1 MSTPAPI
8 LVRKREVVV
17 SKSHEGGCVDCT
29 FASRGSL
36 RISTSLGAHVRPGD
50 EIQFSLPDGDSRLT
64 PELLIRQTAKECLYQ
79 TSIGYVSRPKTNRLQ
94 QAFAS
99 AAVSDGRLGL
109 TCLHFPCATIKS
121 YFYSGNRGHGS
132 ASQASL
138 YDLLRARPNA
148 SPKELRLAW
157 KLRELELLSIGAPSV
172 HRAALARAL
181 TILSVPELRACYDAS
196 LNDPK
201 SPVLFPFAGFGLI
214 LVSGTPIDDRFFVRQ
229 ILTFIPERRSRQFK
243 LPLRK
248 LDYCA
253 DKAVYRDSR
262 VKLEVTLDP
271 LLLPLGFEPSWNRWK
286 HLLET
291 SLDVHAEF
299 VKTGKYLRQGNQWKL
314 VTWETALASRI
325 EINLPDNLEEA
336 VNTAKRTYRRFG
348 QYSSWIEE
356 MRQRIERD
364 PMEKRTL
371 ERLGATEGIPDDFDV
386 ALINWK
392 PDYDR
397 YYYEQLLK
405 GSRRLFLF
413 RNEYLFETAT
423 SIVVETPQAGH
434 ATYLFSATGDLEA
447 FLRVYTQTTKEA
459 IRHNQDNCAERLG
472 YLRRVVHGGDR
483 QKWLA
488 EIGKFL
494 GEPVDCSLVPDDE

>member
-1 MSTPAPI
+1 M
-8 LVRKREVVV
+8 K
-17 SKSHEGGCVDCT
+17 
-29 FASRGSL
+29 FNSRSLAATLGS
-36 RISTSLGAHVRPGD
+36 
-50 EIQFSLPDGDSRLT
+50 T
-64 PELLIRQTAKECLYQ
+64 PELLIRRTARDCLYQ
-79 TSIGYVSRPKTNRLQ
+79 TSIGYVARPKTNRLQ
-94 QAFAS
+94 HPFAS
-99 AAVSDGRLGL
+99 AAVSDSRLGL
-109 TCLHFPCATIKS
+109 TCLHLPCAAIKS
-121 YFYSGNRGHGS
+121 YFYSGNRGRDT

-138 YDLLRARPNA
+138 YDLLRVRSNA

-157 KLRELELLSIGAPSV
+157 KLRELELLSIGAPSA
-172 HRAALARAL
+172 HRAALARAFN
-181 TILSVPELRACYDAS
+181 ILSVPELRACYDAS

-214 LVSGTPIDDRFFVRQ
+214 LVSGTPIDDRFLVRQ
-229 ILTFIPERRSRQFK
+229 ILSFIPERQRRHFK

-286 HLLET
+286 HLLEA

-299 VKTGKYLRQGNQWKL
+299 VKTGKYLRKGNQWKL
-314 VTWETALASRI
+314 VTWERALASRI

-336 VNTAKRTYRRFG
+336 VNTAKRSYRRFG

-356 MRQRIERD
+356 MRQRIERE
-364 PMEKRTL
+364 PMEKGTL
-371 ERLGATEGIPDDFDV
+371 ERLGAAEGIPSDFDV

-447 FLRVYTQTTKEA
+447 FLRVYTQTIKEA
-459 IRHNQDNCAERLG
+459 IRRNQDNCAERLG
-472 YLRRVVHGGDR
+472 YLGRVVHGR
-483 QKWLA
+483 NRNLWLV
-488 EIGKFL
+488 EIRKFL
-494 GEPVDCSLVPDDE
+494 GEPVDCSLVSDDE

>member
-1 MSTPAPI
+1 MNTLATI
-8 LVRKREVVV
+8 LLRKREVVV
-17 SKSHEGGCVDCT
+17 GKRYEAGSVECT
-29 FASRGSL
+29 FASGGSL
-36 RISTSLGAHVRPGD
+36 RISNSLGAHVRPGD
-50 EIQFSLPDGDSRLT
+50 EIQFSLPNDDSPLK
-64 PELLIRQTAKECLYQ
+64 PELLIKRTARDCLYQ
-79 TSIGYVSRPKTNRLQ
+79 TSIGYVARPKTDRLQ

-99 AAVSDGRLGL
+99 AAVNGGRSGF
-109 TCLHFPCATIKS
+109 TCLHLPCSAIKS
-121 YFYSGNRGHGS
+121 YFYSGNRGRDP

-157 KLRELELLSIGAPSV
+157 KLRELELLSIGAPSP
-172 HRAALARAL
+172 HRAALARAFN
-181 TILSVPELRACYDAS
+181 ILSVPELRACYDAS
-196 LNDPK
+196 LKDPK

-214 LVSGTPIDDRFFVRQ
+214 LVSGTPINDRFFVRQ
-229 ILTFIPERRSRQFK
+229 ILSFIPEWQGRHFK

-286 HLLET
+286 HLLEA

-299 VKTGKYLRQGNQWKL
+299 VKTGQYLRKGNQWKL

-325 EINLPDNLEEA
+325 EINLPDNVEEA
-336 VNTAKRTYRRFG
+336 VNRAKHTYRRFG

-371 ERLGATEGIPDDFDV
+371 ERLGAAEGIPSDFDV
-386 ALINWK
+386 PLINWK

-397 YYYEQLLK
+397 YFYEQLLK
-405 GSRRLFLF
+405 VSKRLFLF
-413 RNEYLFETAT
+413 KNEYLFETAT

-434 ATYLFSATGDLEA
+434 ATYLFSAPCDFEA
-447 FLRVYTQTTKEA
+447 FLRGYTQTTKEA

-472 YLRRVVHGGDR
+472 YLGRVVHGGDR

-488 EIGKFL
+488 ERG
-494 GEPVDCSLVPDDE
+494 SS

>member
-1 MSTPAPI
+1 
-8 LVRKREVVV
+8 VE
-17 SKSHEGGCVDCT
+17 CT
-29 FASRGSL
+29 FASGGSV
-36 RISTSLGAHVRPGD
+36 RISNFLEAHVRPGD
-50 EIQFSLPDGDSRLT
+50 EIQFSLPDGDSPQA
-64 PELLIRQTAKECLYQ
+64 PELLIRRTARDTLYQ
-79 TSIGYVSRPKTNRLQ
+79 TSIGYVARPKSGRFQ
-94 QAFAS
+94 QTFAS
-99 AAVSDGRLGL
+99 AAIRDGRLGF
-109 TCLHFPCATIKS
+109 TCLHLPCAAIKS
-121 YFYSGNRGHGS
+121 YFYSGNRGRDS
-132 ASQASL
+132 ASQGSL
-138 YDLLRARPNA
+138 YDLLRARPSA
-148 SPKELRLAW
+148 SPKELRLAS
-157 KLRELELLSIGAPSV
+157 KLRELELLTIGAPSAQ
-172 HRAALARAL
+172 RAALARAFN
-181 TILSVPELRACYDAS
+181 ILSVPELRACYDAS
-196 LNDPK
+196 VKDPK

-214 LVSGTPIDDRFFVRQ
+214 LVSGTPINDRFFVRQ
-229 ILTFIPERRSRQFK
+229 ILSFIPERQVRHFK

-299 VKTGKYLRQGNQWKL
+299 VKTGKYLRKGNQWKL
-314 VTWETALASRI
+314 VTWETALASRM

-356 MRQRIERD
+356 MRQRIERE
-364 PMEKRTL
+364 PMEKGTL
-371 ERLGATEGIPDDFDV
+371 ERLGAAEGIPSDFDV

-392 PDYDR
+392 PDYDC

-423 SIVVETPQAGH
+423 AIVVETPQAGH

-447 FLRVYTQTTKEA
+447 FLRVYIQTTKEA
-459 IRHNQDNCAERLG
+459 IRRNQENCAERLG
-472 YLRRVVHGGDR
+472 YLGRVVHGR
-483 QKWLA
+483 NRSLWLA
-488 EIGKFL
+488 EMRKFL
-494 GEPVDCSLVPDDE
+494 GEPVELQPGS

>member
-1 MSTPAPI
+1 MNAPPI
-8 LVRKREVVV
+8 QVRKREVVV
-17 SKSHEGGCVDCT
+17 GKRCEAGSVECT
-29 FASRGSL
+29 FASGASL
-36 RISTSLGAHVRPGD
+36 RISASLGASVRPGD
-50 EIQFSLPDGDSRLT
+50 EIQFSLPSRDSRLT
-64 PELLIRQTAKECLYQ
+64 PELLIRRTARDCLYQ
-79 TSIGYVSRPKTNRLQ
+79 TLIGYVARPKTNRLQ
-94 QAFAS
+94 HLFAS
-99 AAVSDGRLGL
+99 AAVSDSRLGL
-109 TCLHFPCATIKS
+109 TCLHLPCAAIKS
-121 YFYSGNRGHGS
+121 YFYSGNRGRDT

-138 YDLLRARPNA
+138 YDLLRVRSNA

-157 KLRELELLSIGAPSV
+157 KLRELELLSIGAPSA
-172 HRAALARAL
+172 HRAALTRVFN
-181 TILSVPELRACYDAS
+181 ILSVPELRACYDAS

-201 SPVLFPFAGFGLI
+201 SPVLFPFGGFGLI
-214 LVSGTPIDDRFFVRQ
+214 LVSGTPIDDRFLVRQ
-229 ILTFIPERRSRQFK
+229 ILSFIPERQRLHFK

-286 HLLET
+286 HLLEA

-299 VKTGKYLRQGNQWKL
+299 VKTGKYLRKGNQWKL
-314 VTWETALASRI
+314 VTWERALASRI
-325 EINLPDNLEEA
+325 ETNLPDNLEEA

-348 QYSSWIEE
+348 QYSTWIGE
-356 MRQRIERD
+356 MRQRIEQE
-364 PMEKRTL
+364 PMEKSTL
-371 ERLGATEGIPDDFDV
+371 ERLGAAEGISNDFDV

-397 YYYEQLLK
+397 YYYEQLLE

-413 RNEYLFETAT
+413 RDEYLFETTTA
-423 SIVVETPQAGH
+423 IVVETPQAGH
-434 ATYLFSATGDLEA
+434 ATYLFSANGDLEA
-447 FLRVYTQTTKEA
+447 FLRIYTQTTKGA
-459 IRHNQDNCAERLG
+459 IRRNQDNCAERLG

-488 EIGKFL
+488 EL
-494 GEPVDCSLVPDDE
+494 GEFLK

>member
-1 MSTPAPI
+1 MNAPAPI

-17 SKSHEGGCVDCT
+17 GKRRETGSMECAFAGG
-29 FASRGSL
+29 GSL
-36 RISTSLGAHVRPGD
+36 RISSFLGAHVNPGD
-50 EIQFSLPDGDSRLT
+50 EIQFSLPDGDSPLT
-64 PELLIRQTAKECLYQ
+64 PELLIRRTARDCLYQ
-79 TSIGYVSRPKTNRLQ
+79 TSIGYVARPKTNRLQ
-94 QAFAS
+94 HAFAS
-99 AAVSDGRLGL
+99 AAISDGRLGF
-109 TCLHFPCATIKS
+109 TCLHLPCSAIKS
-121 YFYSGNRGHGS
+121 YFYSGNRGRDPANQS
-132 ASQASL
+132 SL

-157 KLRELELLSIGAPSV
+157 KLRELELLSIAAPSA
-172 HRAALARAL
+172 HRAALARAFN
-181 TILSVPELRACYDAS
+181 ILSVPELRACYDAS
-196 LNDPK
+196 LEDPK
-201 SPVLFPFAGFGLI
+201 APALFPFAGFGLI
-214 LVSGTPIDDRFFVRQ
+214 LVSGTPIDDRFLVRQ
-229 ILTFIPERRSRQFK
+229 ILSFIPERQGRHFK
-243 LPLRK
+243 LSLRK
-248 LDYCA
+248 LDYSG

-299 VKTGKYLRQGNQWKL
+299 VKTGKYIRKGNQWKL

-325 EINLPDNLEEA
+325 EINLPDNLEGA

-371 ERLGATEGIPDDFDV
+371 ERLGAAEGIPGDFDV

-434 ATYLFSATGDLEA
+434 ATYLFSVTDDLEA
-447 FLRVYTQTTKEA
+447 FLCVYIQTTKEA

-472 YLRRVVHGGDR
+472 YLGRVVHGR
-483 QKWLA
+483 NRKVWLA
-488 EIGKFL
+488 EISKFL
-494 GEPVDCSLVPDDE
+494 GEPVDCSLAPDDE

>member
-1 MSTPAPI
+1 MNRPAPI

-17 SKSHEGGCVDCT
+17 GKRYEAGNVECN
-29 FASRGSL
+29 FASGGSL
-36 RISTSLGAHVRPGD
+36 RISNSLGAQVKLGD
-50 EIQFSLPDGDSRLT
+50 EIQFSLPDGDSPLT
-64 PELLIRQTAKECLYQ
+64 PELLIRRTARDTLYQ
-79 TSIGYVSRPKTNRLQ
+79 TSIGYVARPKSGRFQ

-99 AAVSDGRLGL
+99 AAVSDGRLGF
-109 TCLHFPCATIKS
+109 TCVHLPCAAIKS
-121 YFYSGNRGHGS
+121 YFYSGNRGRDP
-132 ASQASL
+132 ASQTSL

-157 KLRELELLSIGAPSV
+157 KLRELELLSIAAPSG
-172 HRAALARAL
+172 HRGALARAFN
-181 TILSVPELRACYDAS
+181 ILSVPELRACYDAS
-196 LNDPK
+196 LKDPR
-201 SPVLFPFAGFGLI
+201 SPVPFPFAGFGLI
-214 LVSGTPIDDRFFVRQ
+214 LVSGTPINDRFFVRQ
-229 ILTFIPERRSRQFK
+229 ILSFIPERQGRHFK

-262 VKLEVTLDP
+262 LKLEVTLDP

-299 VKTGKYLRQGNQWKL
+299 VKTGKYIRKGNQWKL
-314 VTWETALASRI
+314 VKWETALASRI
-325 EINLPDNLEEA
+325 EINRPDNLEEA

-364 PMEKRTL
+364 PMEKGTL
-371 ERLGATEGIPDDFDV
+371 ERLGAAEGMPDDFDV

-405 GSRRLFLF
+405 SSRRLLLF
-413 RNEYLFETAT
+413 TNEYLFETT
-423 SIVVETPQAGH
+423 TVIVVETPQAGH
-434 ATYLFSATGDLEA
+434 ATYLFSANGDLEA
-447 FLRVYTQTTKEA
+447 FLRIYTQTTKEA
-459 IRHNQDNCAERLG
+459 IRRNQDNCAERLG

-488 EIGKFL
+488 EL
-494 GEPVDCSLVPDDE
+494 GEFLK

>member
-1 MSTPAPI
+1 MNTPAPI

-17 SKSHEGGCVDCT
+17 GKRYETGSVECT
-29 FASRGSL
+29 FASGGSL
-36 RISTSLGAHVRPGD
+36 RISNSLGAHVRPGD
-50 EIQFSLPDGDSRLT
+50 EIQFSLPGGNSPLT
-64 PELLIRQTAKECLYQ
+64 PELLIRRTARDCVYQ
-79 TSIGYVSRPKTNRLQ
+79 TSIGYVARPKTNRSQ
-94 QAFAS
+94 HAFAS
-99 AAVSDGRLGL
+99 ATVSDGRLGF
-109 TCLHFPCATIKS
+109 TCLHLPCAAIKS
-121 YFYSGNRGHGS
+121 YFYSGNRGRDS

-148 SPKELRLAW
+148 SPQELRLAW
-157 KLRELELLSIGAPSV
+157 KLRELELLSIGAPSA
-172 HRAALARAL
+172 HRAALARAFN
-181 TILSVPELRACYDAS
+181 ILSVPELRACFDDS
-196 LNDPK
+196 LKDSK

-229 ILTFIPERRSRQFK
+229 ILSFIPERQGRYFK

-248 LDYCA
+248 LAYCA

-262 VKLEVTLDP
+262 VKLEVNLDP

-286 HLLET
+286 HLLEM

-299 VKTGKYLRQGNQWKL
+299 VKTGKYLRKGNQWKL

-356 MRQRIERD
+356 MRQRIERE
-364 PMEKRTL
+364 PMEKGTL
-371 ERLGATEGIPDDFDV
+371 ERLGAAEGIPSDFDV

-405 GSRRLFLF
+405 VSKRLFLF
-413 RNEYLFETAT
+413 KNEYLFETAT

-434 ATYLFSATGDLEA
+434 ATYLFSATDDLEA

-459 IRHNQDNCAERLG
+459 IRHNQENCAERFG
-472 YLRRVVHGGDR
+472 YLGRVVHGGDR
-483 QKWLA
+483 QKWVA
-488 EIGKFL
+488 DL
-494 GEPVDCSLVPDDE
+494 GEFLK